1 MGARRSNTEQE
12 RERRLADLQRLDELF
27 LRILGRD
34 GFHASSLTELEERL
48 RRIQETIHDAYT
60 AGLTVSEMLDLVE
73 TDDAARE
80 LVFQVPDLV
89 LHDQTGAAC
98 GKIWERILDTKTAM
112 LSNYKRL

>member
-1 MGARRSNTEQE
+1 MGARRGNAEQE
-12 RERRLADLQRLDELF
+12 RERRRADLERLDELF

-34 GFHASSLTELEERL
+34 GGLPASSLAELEERL
-48 RRIQETIHDAYT
+48 SRIRETIHDAY
-60 AGLTVSEMLDLVE
+60 ASGLTVSQMLDLVE

-98 GKIWERILDTKTAM
+98 ERIWESILGAQRELLIVT
-112 LSNYKRL
+112 